1 MKNNFP
7 KFIALGVFLFLVLGC
22 SLISKIQREVE
33 KTQQPKIFISTDGSC
48 QITTP
53 GSWSKETTLNDQAT
67 LQASNRLSEQYVV
80 IIREN
85 RLDFGKMANLSMV
98 TNAIQDN
105 LKKTL
110 TNPVLT
116 TPVNVNIN
124 GYPAQ
129 QFEASGEY
137 QNIKAKYLYGVV
149 ETPQNYYQIITWSLA
164 SRFDENRP
172 RLLEVI
178 NSFKETGAS
187 STSTPFSAKPASG
200 K

>member
-1 MKNNFP
+1 MKNNFH
-7 KFIALGVFLFLVLGC
+7 KFIAFGVFLFLVLGC

-33 KTQQPKIFISTDGSC
+33 KTQQPQTFTSTDGSC

-85 RLDFGKMANLSMV
+85 RQDFGKMANLSMV

-110 TNPVLT
+110 TNPV
-116 TPVNVNIN
+116 
-124 GYPAQ
+124 
-129 QFEASGEY
+129 
-137 QNIKAKYLYGVV
+137 
-149 ETPQNYYQIITWSLA
+149 
-164 SRFDENRP
+164 
-172 RLLEVI
+172 
-178 NSFKETGAS
+178 
-187 STSTPFSAKPASG
+187 
-200 K
+200 